1 MDFSIVPSLEKRKKA
16 DLLVI
21 PFWKTSKG
29 AKGAAKLGKLSS
41 KTKLP
46 IDIRDFK
53 GKEGEILILY
63 HTGLPETRV
72 ALLGLGDPKAIT
84 VEKLRRSYSSLT
96 KSCHSKKLQSLN
108 LLVPVVPGLDESL
121 VALGMAEGSLL
132 SNYVFEKLKG
142 DSIKGKPTILLK
154 KATFVGASPKA
165 LKRVKKAASVCEAV
179 YFARDLINGNSDD
192 VTPQLLA
199 KTARSFASKFKN
211 VKATIFDK
219 KRIEKEKMGLLLAVN
234 RGSAT
239 DPAFIIL
246 EYKGNP
252 KAKDHTV
259 IVGKGITYD
268 TGGLSLKPTSGMM
281 TMKCDMSGAAIA
293 LGTIFAAAITGLKR
307 NITVVIP
314 STENSIG
321 AKSYKPGD
329 VYSSYSGKTVEIGN
343 TDAEGRLVLADALA
357 YASKKLKPSR
367 IINFATL
374 TGAIVIALGEE
385 VSGLMSNDDDL
396 SENLTQAG
404 EETYERVWRM
414 PLFEEYRPQLKSD
427 FADISNVGGREA
439 SSITAALFLREF
451 VGDVPWAHID
461 VAGTAHISK
470 ARRYHPKH
478 GTGIGIRLMMEFL
491 ENKL

>member
-21 PFWKTSKG
+21 PFWKMDKG
-29 AKGAAKLGKLSS
+29 VKEAAKLGKLFN
-41 KTKLP
+41 KVHLP
-46 IDIRDFK
+46 IDSQDFK
-53 GKEGEILILY
+53 GNESEVLITY
-63 HTGLPETRV
+63 HSDIPEMRV
-72 ALLGLGDPKAIT
+72 ALLGLGDPKDIN
-84 VEKLRRSYSSLT
+84 VEKLRRSYSSLV
-96 KSCHSKKLQSLN
+96 KYCHSKKLLTLNSLM
-108 LLVPVVPGLDESL
+108 PDIAHLDEASI
-121 VALGMAEGSLL
+121 ALGISEGILL
-132 SNYVFEKLKG
+132 SNYVFENLKG
-142 DSIKGKPTILLK
+142 DSIKENPTTLLK
-154 KATFVGASPKA
+154 KVVLVGASQKA
-165 LKRVKKAASVCEAV
+165 LQRVKKAVSVCEGV
-179 YFARDLINGNSDD
+179 HFTRDLINGNADD
-192 VTPQLLA
+192 VNPHFLA
-199 KTARSFASKFKN
+199 KTARSLAQKFKN
-211 VKATIFDK
+211 VKATVFDK

-234 RGSAT
+234 RGSGS

-268 TGGLSLKPTSGMM
+268 TGGLSLKPTSGMLS
-281 TMKCDMSGAAIA
+281 MKCDMSGAAIA
-293 LGTIFAAAITGLKR
+293 LGTLFAAASTGLKK

-314 STENSIG
+314 ATENSIG

-329 VYSSYSGKTVEIGN
+329 VYTSYSGKTVEIGN

-367 IINFATL
+367 IIDFATL

-385 VSGLMSNDDDL
+385 ASGLMSNNDEL
-396 SENLTQAG
+396 SEKLIQAG

-414 PLFEEYRPQLKSD
+414 PLFEEYKPQLTSD
-427 FADISNVGGREA
+427 FADLNNVGGKEA
-439 SSITAALFLREF
+439 SSITAALFLQEF
-451 VGDVPWAHID
+451 VGDTPWAHLD

-478 GTGIGIRLMMEFL
+478 GTGIGVRLMMELL

>member
-29 AKGAAKLGKLSS
+29 AKEAVKLGNLSS

-46 IDIRDFK
+46 IDTRDFT
-53 GKEGEILILY
+53 GKEGEVLISY

-72 ALLGLGDPKAIT
+72 ALLGLGDPKSIT
-84 VEKLRRSYSSLT
+84 VEKLRRSYSSLV
-96 KSCHSKKLQSLN
+96 KCCQSKKLQSLN

-121 VALGMAEGSLL
+121 VALGIAEGSLL
-132 SNYVFEKLKG
+132 SNYAFEKLKG
-142 DSIKGKPTILLK
+142 DSIKGKETLLLK
-154 KATFVGASPKA
+154 KATLVGASPIA
-165 LKRVKKAASVCEAV
+165 LKRVKKAASVCEGV
-179 YFARDLINGNSDD
+179 YIARDLINGNSDD

-211 VKATIFDK
+211 VKATVFDK

-234 RGSAT
+234 RGSTT

-246 EYKGNP
+246 EYRGNP

-268 TGGLSLKPTSGMM
+268 TGGLSLKSTSGMM
-281 TMKCDMSGAAIA
+281 TMKCDMSGSAIA
-293 LGTIFAAAITGLKR
+293 LGTLYAAANTGLKK
-307 NITVVIP
+307 NLTVVIP

-321 AKSYKPGD
+321 ANSYKPGD
-329 VYSSYSGKTVEIGN
+329 VYTSYSGKTVEIGN

-357 YASKKLKPSR
+357 YASKKLKPTR
-367 IINFATL
+367 IIDFATL

-385 VSGLMSNDDDL
+385 TSGLMSNNDDL
-396 SENLTQAG
+396 SEKLTMAG
-404 EETYERVWRM
+404 EKTYERVWRM
-414 PLFEEYRPQLKSD
+414 PLFDEYRPQLKSD

-491 ENKL
+491 ENL